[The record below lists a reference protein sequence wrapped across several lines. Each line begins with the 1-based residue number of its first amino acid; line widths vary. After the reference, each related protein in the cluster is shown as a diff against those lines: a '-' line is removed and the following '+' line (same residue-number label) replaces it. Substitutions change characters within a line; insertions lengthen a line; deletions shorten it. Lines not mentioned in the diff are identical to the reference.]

1 MKLEVINRYHQDRVF
16 VEEFIRQ
23 KYLGIFYAK
32 ITKFPSILLAL
43 TDGGQIKASCGI
55 RTSLDGFF
63 SQVYCDQPLQQ
74 IIESKEFQRNA
85 KVYEI
90 VNLVSSGPI
99 ASIRLVKEL
108 NKFFLDRSGDFVLF
122 SASQNLRTFLTLMGL
137 DMISI
142 QKAEKHRIPN
152 PEQWGSYYETNPVV
166 CYCKVPKLTLSV
178 LFKNL
183 RKQSHAQFAQVA
195 Q

>member
-1 MKLEVINRYHQDRVF
+1 MSNKKKKSAISNYFTMSAEMCDCFDNRDIGVK
-16 VEEFIRQ
+16 FI
-23 KYLGIFYAK
+23 I
-32 ITKFPSILLAL
+32 
-43 TDGGQIKASCGI
+43 
-55 RTSLDGFF
+55 
-63 SQVYCDQPLQQ
+63 QQ
-74 IIESKEFQRNA
+74 IIESKELQRNA